1 MADRRPAYQNFYR
14 SCAWALLILL
24 VSSIPGDFIPAG
36 LDIWGD
42 IGPDKIL
49 HLFLFGIFSFLMMR
63 DLFRFRPEALK
74 PLNVISIILIG
85 MVFGIFTETL
95 QRFFIPGRS
104 GNVLDLAADAAG
116 IIAGWLFFQ
125 MVFKKE
131 IRGIKK
137 KLYLRNP

>member
-1 MADRRPAYQNFYR
+1 
-14 SCAWALLILL
+14 
-24 VSSIPGDFIPAG
+24 
-36 LDIWGD
+36 
-42 IGPDKIL
+42 
-49 HLFLFGIFSFLMMR
+49 MMR